1 MMFSVNNMMVL
12 KLHIK
17 KYCMIHLNGMI
28 LEKYTF
34 PFLVGA
40 IFSLKTNDHAI
51 GNHPM
56 MP

>member
-17 KYCMIHLNGMI
+17 KYCMIHLNDMI
-28 LEKYTF
+28 FEKYTF

>member
-1 MMFSVNNMMVL
+1 MFSVNNMMVL

-17 KYCMIHLNGMI
+17 KYWMIRLNDMI
-28 LEKYTF
+28 LEKHTF

-40 IFSLKTNDHAI
+40 IFSLKTSDRVI

-56 MP
+56 TP